1 MTAEEIGLRPIVIAR
16 RWARPDPAAL
26 RVWDD
31 GAHVWPSA
39 VDQFAGGNFRL
50 RLAKADLDVLKLVP
64 EKKIKQAFAE
74 IISESEVPNDWGG
87 EQFDLW
93 STVISVEGQRLRT
106 AIAFKGPSRFRPM
119 TIASLG
125 KNGDQIDRL
134 AQTAADLMVVQ
145 HCHTITAP
153 VVNMLKAY
161 ASNFRDPKRYM
172 LIDDLDTIRILR
184 HFGYLRLPRRA
195 TGASARQDE
204 PLPGRVPPLLRL

>member
-1 MTAEEIGLRPIVIAR
+1 MTAGEIGLRPIVIAR
-16 RWARPDPAAL
+16 RWARPDSAAFK
-26 RVWDD
+26 VWDD
-31 GAHVWPSA
+31 TAHVWPSA
-39 VDQFAGGNFRL
+39 VDQFGGVNFRL
-50 RLAKADLDVLKLVP
+50 RLAKADLDVLRLIP

-106 AIAFKGPSRFRPM
+106 AIAFKGPARFRPM

-125 KNGDQIDRL
+125 RNGDQIDRL

-161 ASNFRDPKRYM
+161 ASNFRNPKRYM
-172 LIDDLDTIRILR
+172 LIDGLDTIRILR
-184 HFGYLRLPRRA
+184 HFGYLRLPRRTA
-195 TGASARQDE
+195 GIPARQDD
-204 PLPGRVPPLLRL
+204 PLPGQ